1 MSWSKEP
8 QVNHN
13 SDNCNFLNCIMI
25 HESVLLP
32 IVNDTPQW
40 WNTGRLLDL
49 NVAQSMLLRGN
60 IIHFKW
66 WFISVWSGSCYVL
79 MRCSLTWASF
89 DLRIMKSRL
98 NWADDVSRQPI
109 RGKKRMSCKFSLHML
124 NVKQITCCMTFNF
137 SAFDEPLSASARLCC
152 EAASGGFLHQQC
164 ATKNRRESTT
174 TFVLIASLTWALKS
188 RRRVKRSDPKTSNN
202 ANREPIL
209 SLYPHCY
216 TCIIPTGVSVIELH
230 YKKRLKNK

>member
-174 TFVLIASLTWALKS
+174 TFVLIASLAWALKS

-230 YKKRLKNK
+230 YKKTPQK

>member
-1 MSWSKEP
+1 
-8 QVNHN
+8 
-13 SDNCNFLNCIMI
+13 MI
-25 HESVLLP
+25 YLSVKRVLLRVDALQFNLGVLWP
-32 IVNDTPQW
+32 ANHEIE
-40 WNTGRLLDL
+40 
-49 NVAQSMLLRGN
+49 AQLGWRR
-60 IIHFKW
+60 FQTA
-66 WFISVWSGSCYVL
+66 Y
-79 MRCSLTWASF
+79 
-89 DLRIMKSRL
+89 
-98 NWADDVSRQPI
+98 P
-109 RGKKRMSCKFSLHML
+109 GKKRTSCKFSLHML

-164 ATKNRRESTT
+164 ANKNRRESTT
-174 TFVLIASLTWALKS
+174 TFVLIASLAWALKS

>member
-40 WNTGRLLDL
+40 WNTGLLDL

-79 MRCSLTWASF
+79 MRCSLTWTSF

-109 RGKKRMSCKFSLHML
+109 RGKKRMSCKIQFAYAECKTDYLLYDLQFLCVWWTPQCERPPLLRGSEWRVFCTN
-124 NVKQITCCMTFNF
+124 NV
-137 SAFDEPLSASARLCC
+137 PLKTDVNL
-152 EAASGGFLHQQC
+152 
-164 ATKNRRESTT
+164 
-174 TFVLIASLTWALKS
+174 
-188 RRRVKRSDPKTSNN
+188 RRR
-202 ANREPIL
+202 L
-209 SLYPHCY
+209 FW
-216 TCIIPTGVSVIELH
+216 
-230 YKKRLKNK
+230 

>member
-40 WNTGRLLDL
+40 WNTGQLLDL

-79 MRCSLTWASF
+79 MRCSLTWTSF

-137 SAFDEPLSASARLCC
+137 SAFDEPLSGSARLCC

-164 ATKNRRESTT
+164 ANKNRRESTT
-174 TFVLIASLTWALKS
+174 TFVLIASLAWALKS

-230 YKKRLKNK
+230 

>member
-40 WNTGRLLDL
+40 WNKGRLLDL

-79 MRCSLTWASF
+79 MRCSLT
-89 DLRIMKSRL
+89 L
-98 NWADDVSRQPI
+98 DVLWPANHEIKAQLGWRRFQTAYP
-109 RGKKRMSCKFSLHML
+109 GKKRMSGKFSLHML

-164 ATKNRRESTT
+164 ANKNRRESTT
-174 TFVLIASLTWALKS
+174 TFVLIASLAWALKS

>member
-40 WNTGRLLDL
+40 WNTGQLLDL

-79 MRCSLTWASF
+79 MRCSLT
-89 DLRIMKSRL
+89 L
-98 NWADDVSRQPI
+98 DVLWPANHEIKAQLGWRRFQTAYP
-109 RGKKRMSCKFSLHML
+109 GKKRMSCKFSLHML

-174 TFVLIASLTWALKS
+174 TFVLIASLAWALKS

-202 ANREPIL
+202 ATENQFSRSIRTVT
-209 SLYPHCY
+209 HA
-216 TCIIPTGVSVIELH
+216 
-230 YKKRLKNK
+230 

>member
-40 WNTGRLLDL
+40 WNTGQLLDL

-174 TFVLIASLTWALKS
+174 TFVLIASLAWALKS

>member
-79 MRCSLTWASF
+79 MCCSLN
-89 DLRIMKSRL
+89 L
-98 NWADDVSRQPI
+98 DVLWPANHEIKAQLGWRRFQTAYP
-109 RGKKRMSCKFSLHML
+109 GKKRMSCKFSLHML

-164 ATKNRRESTT
+164 ANKNRRESTT
-174 TFVLIASLTWALKS
+174 TFVLIASLAWALKS

-202 ANREPIL
+202 ATENQFSRSIRTVT
-209 SLYPHCY
+209 HA
-216 TCIIPTGVSVIELH
+216 
-230 YKKRLKNK
+230 

>member
-79 MRCSLTWASF
+79 MRCSLT
-89 DLRIMKSRL
+89 L
-98 NWADDVSRQPI
+98 DVLWPANHEIKAQLGWRRFQTAYP
-109 RGKKRMSCKFSLHML
+109 GKKKDELQIQFAYAECKTDYLLYDLQFLC
-124 NVKQITCCMTFNF
+124 VWWTPQC
-137 SAFDEPLSASARLCC
+137 ERPPLLRGS
-152 EAASGGFLHQQC
+152 E
-164 ATKNRRESTT
+164 
-174 TFVLIASLTWALKS
+174 W
-188 RRRVKRSDPKTSNN
+188 RVF
-202 ANREPIL
+202 A
-209 SLYPHCY
+209 
-216 TCIIPTGVSVIELH
+216 PTMCQ
-230 YKKRLKNK
+230 

>member
-40 WNTGRLLDL
+40 WNKGRLLDL

-79 MRCSLTWASF
+79 MRCSLT
-89 DLRIMKSRL
+89 L
-98 NWADDVSRQPI
+98 DVLWPANHEIKAQLGWRRFQTAYP
-109 RGKKRMSCKFSLHML
+109 GKKRMSCKFSLHML

-164 ATKNRRESTT
+164 ANKNRRESTT
-174 TFVLIASLTWALKS
+174 TFVLIASLAWALKS

-230 YKKRLKNK
+230 YKKTPQK

>member
-32 IVNDTPQW
+32 IVNDTPRW

-79 MRCSLTWASF
+79 MRCSLT
-89 DLRIMKSRL
+89 L
-98 NWADDVSRQPI
+98 DVLWPANHEIKAQLGWRRFQTAYP
-109 RGKKRMSCKFSLHML
+109 GKKRMSCKFSLHML
-124 NVKQITCCMTFNF
+124 NVKQITCCMTFSF

-152 EAASGGFLHQQC
+152 EAASGGFF
-164 ATKNRRESTT
+164 A
-174 TFVLIASLTWALKS
+174 
-188 RRRVKRSDPKTSNN
+188 
-202 ANREPIL
+202 
-209 SLYPHCY
+209 
-216 TCIIPTGVSVIELH
+216 PTMCQ
-230 YKKRLKNK
+230 

>member
-40 WNTGRLLDL
+40 WNTGQLLDL

-164 ATKNRRESTT
+164 ANKNRRESTT
-174 TFVLIASLTWALKS
+174 TFVLIASLAWALKS

-230 YKKRLKNK
+230 YKKTPQK

>member
-79 MRCSLTWASF
+79 MCCSLN
-89 DLRIMKSRL
+89 L
-98 NWADDVSRQPI
+98 DVLWPANHEIKAQLGWRRFQTAYP
-109 RGKKRMSCKFSLHML
+109 GKKRMSCKFSLHML

-164 ATKNRRESTT
+164 ANKNRRESTT
-174 TFVLIASLTWALKS
+174 TFVLIASLAWALKS

-230 YKKRLKNK
+230 

>member
-40 WNTGRLLDL
+40 WNTGQLLDL

-174 TFVLIASLTWALKS
+174 TFVLIASLAWALKS

-230 YKKRLKNK
+230 YKKTPQK

>member
-79 MRCSLTWASF
+79 MRCSLTWTSF

>member
-8 QVNHN
+8 QVNHD
-13 SDNCNFLNCIMI
+13 SDNCNFLNCIII
-25 HESVLLP
+25 HESVFLS
-32 IVNDTPQW
+32 IVNDTPLW

-60 IIHFKW
+60 IKHFKW

-79 MRCSLTWASF
+79 MCCSLTWTSF

-109 RGKKRMSCKFSLHML
+109 RKKKMSSKFSLHML
-124 NVKQITCCMTFNF
+124 NVKQITCCMTFNS

-152 EAASGGFLHQQC
+152 EAPSGGFCTNKVPIKTESGQTWIYDDVCFDSIVCLKPQTSQTFGSKNLQQC
-164 ATKNRRESTT
+164 NIK
-174 TFVLIASLTWALKS
+174 
-188 RRRVKRSDPKTSNN
+188 
-202 ANREPIL
+202 PIL
-209 SLYPHCY
+209 SL
-216 TCIIPTGVSVIELH
+216 SALLH
-230 YKKRLKNK
+230 MHNTYRRISYWAALQKTPQK

>member
-40 WNTGRLLDL
+40 WNKGRLLDL

-79 MRCSLTWASF
+79 MRCSLT
-89 DLRIMKSRL
+89 L
-98 NWADDVSRQPI
+98 DVLWPANHEIKAQLGWRRFQTAYP
-109 RGKKRMSCKFSLHML
+109 GKKRMSCKFSLHML

-164 ATKNRRESTT
+164 ANKNRRESTT
-174 TFVLIASLTWALKS
+174 TFVLIASLAWALKS

>member
-40 WNTGRLLDL
+40 WNTGLLDL

-79 MRCSLTWASF
+79 MCCSLN
-89 DLRIMKSRL
+89 L
-98 NWADDVSRQPI
+98 DVLWPANHEIKAQLGWRRFQTAYP
-109 RGKKRMSCKFSLHML
+109 GKKRMSCKFSLHML

-174 TFVLIASLTWALKS
+174 TFVLIASLAWALKS

>member
-164 ATKNRRESTT
+164 ANKNRRESTT
-174 TFVLIASLTWALKS
+174 TFVLIASLAWALKS

-230 YKKRLKNK
+230 YKKTPQK